1 MYTPYKIINFT
12 TKKDWKIEKEK
23 KGDIPDMKFL
33 DNGGA
38 LHAREVDCSHK
49 MKVNKEKLK
58 NMKSWQLS
66 MMCL

>member
-1 MYTPYKIINFT
+1 
-12 TKKDWKIEKEK
+12 
-23 KGDIPDMKFL
+23 MKFL